1 MMKETINKGVI
12 KGIFHLGG
20 TSWQHT
26 LSRYV
31 DDITIY
37 LKGKEGNLWTKYQLG
52 QIHGLLKQQEKKPKT

>member
-26 LSRYV
+26 LSQYV

-37 LKGKEGNLWTKYQLG
+37 LKGKEGNLWT
-52 QIHGLLKQQEKKPKT
+52 II